1 MYQLANQ
8 PAFDP
13 LLLLLASSAISN
25 PQSRRT
31 VTENKRLSHFILI
44 DGTTPLLV
52 NTAIRAKSALYAVK
66 LDVGLQTTQ
75 KMKGTE
81 KYVNISLILR
91 AVTVI
96 LRMQAKKIRELLTS
110 ILI

>member
-1 MYQLANQ
+1 
-8 PAFDP
+8 
-13 LLLLLASSAISN
+13 
-25 PQSRRT
+25 
-31 VTENKRLSHFILI
+31 LSHFILT
-44 DGTTPLLV
+44 DNTTPLTI

-75 KMKGTE
+75 RMKGTK
-81 KYVNISLILR
+81 KYINTSLILR
-91 AVTVI
+91 AATVI